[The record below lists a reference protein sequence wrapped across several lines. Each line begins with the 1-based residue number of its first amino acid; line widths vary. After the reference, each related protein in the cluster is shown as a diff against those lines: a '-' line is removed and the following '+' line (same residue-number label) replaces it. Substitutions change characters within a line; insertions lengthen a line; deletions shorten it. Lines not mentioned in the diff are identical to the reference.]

1 MPRKLAVSAM
11 NASLCGRRGTPWK
24 TPKKQN
30 KEESRNI
37 RYFLGLVHSVSLVKG
52 NVANVHCAA
61 DEGARKR
68 PDDGCL

>member
-11 NASLCGRRGTPWK
+11 NASLCGRRGHAVEN
-24 TPKKQN
+24 PKKQN

>member
-1 MPRKLAVSAM
+1 MKNP
-11 NASLCGRRGTPWK
+11 GT
-24 TPKKQN
+24 
-30 KEESRNI
+30 SGI
-37 RYFLGLVHSVSLVKG
+37 FFGLVHSVSLVKG